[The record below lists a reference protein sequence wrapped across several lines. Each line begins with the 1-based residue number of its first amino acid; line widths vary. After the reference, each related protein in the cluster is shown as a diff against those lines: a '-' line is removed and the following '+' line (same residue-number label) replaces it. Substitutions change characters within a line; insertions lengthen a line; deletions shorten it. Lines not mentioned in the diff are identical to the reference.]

1 MSRANMGNVLTTL
14 DSARKVGAGRGE
26 LPATVILTSVSLQV
40 YRRRSVSTLVAQSA
54 PTQLGLVA
62 KWRWVYAA
70 ARARAFSCYNRHAGA
85 VSPRADLVVAVP
97 DPKHGD
103 VRRVHARSPPER
115 ETIMIGSFFFCA
127 HETPALDTTPS
138 RLPCAVGSCSDGPQA
153 RRISTPPVHGEA
165 APSASAMAQQ
175 PVARVDR
182 RILSGRWHGIILY
195 VVLHL
200 LLYHLLPAPRLS
212 GKKQR
217 VGTAVYYPILVSMSS
232 IWLYNGVI
240 LP

>member
-14 DSARKVGAGRGE
+14 DSARKVGAGRGK

-62 KWRWVYAA
+62 KWRWVHAA
-70 ARARAFSCYNRHAGA
+70 ARARAFSCYNRHTGA

-103 VRRVHARSPPER
+103 V
-115 ETIMIGSFFFCA
+115 
-127 HETPALDTTPS
+127 TPALDTTPS
-138 RLPCAVGSCSDGPQA
+138 RLPCAVGACSDGPQV

-200 LLYHLLPAPRLS
+200 LLYHLIPAPRLS

-240 LP
+240 LPYIHSGTQSFRVQ